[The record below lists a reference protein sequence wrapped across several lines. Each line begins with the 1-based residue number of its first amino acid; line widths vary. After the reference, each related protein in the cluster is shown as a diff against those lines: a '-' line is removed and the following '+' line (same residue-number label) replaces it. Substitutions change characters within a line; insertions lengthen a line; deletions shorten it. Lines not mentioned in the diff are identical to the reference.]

1 MANSVQGFPV
11 GSDGKESACNVE
23 DLGSIPGLRRSPG
36 GGHGNPLQCSWLQ
49 NPHGQRSL
57 LGYTPWGHKELDMT
71 ERLSTG
77 GTRVVTVATWI
88 STPGDTDLG
97 IYRVIF

>member
-36 GGHGNPLQCSWLQ
+36 GGHGNPHQYSCLEK
-49 NPHGQRSL
+49 PHGQRSL
-57 LGYTPWGHKELDMT
+57 ASYGPWGPK
-71 ERLSTG
+71 
-77 GTRVVTVATWI
+77 RVGHDLVTKPLKIGKKSAVPHFN
-88 STPGDTDLG
+88 SN
-97 IYRVIF
+97 RN